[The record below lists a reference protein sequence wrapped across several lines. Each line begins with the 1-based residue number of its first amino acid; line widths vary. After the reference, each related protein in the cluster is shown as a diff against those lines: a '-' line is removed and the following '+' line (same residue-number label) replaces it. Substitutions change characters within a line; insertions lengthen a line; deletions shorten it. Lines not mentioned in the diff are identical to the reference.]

1 MSCDPKRG
9 EARGFSLVEV
19 ILAAAILVIVLSAI
33 YSVMSSGWNTYVS
46 GEAKADM
53 QQNARL
59 AMETVE
65 ADLRMIGYGYP
76 TDPALVS
83 PLRKITAASATSI
96 TFWADLNNV
105 STVLAADAAVGDA
118 TISVSNGAGFSAGD
132 TLWLING
139 GLFESRTVSSKNTG
153 STPHTITLST
163 TTGRAYPRGTL
174 VGRPRSISYAYDA
187 AAGSITRD
195 EGEGVGPQT
204 LVDNVTAFA
213 LQYFDGNNAP
223 IANPAANLGG
233 IRRMSV
239 IFTVRSQK
247 AMPPSGAQTY
257 RLVSDVRPRNL

>member
-1 MSCDPKRG
+1 MRG
-9 EARGFSLVEV
+9 GLRGFSLVEV
-19 ILAAAILVIVLSAI
+19 ILAAAILVIVLSAL
-33 YSVMSSGWNTYVS
+33 YSVMSAGWDTYVS

-65 ADLRMIGYGYP
+65 ADLRLIGYGYP
-76 TDPALVS
+76 TDPALVN

-96 TFWADLNNV
+96 TFWADLNNA
-105 STVLAADAAVGDA
+105 STVLAADAAAGDA
-118 TISVSNGAGFSAGD
+118 TISVGTAAGFSSGD

-163 TTGRAYPRGTL
+163 TAGRAYPRGTL
-174 VGRPRSISYAYDA
+174 VGRPKSISYAYDGA
-187 AAGSITRD
+187 AETITRD
-195 EGEGVGPQT
+195 EGEGAGPQT

-213 LQYFDGNNAP
+213 LQYFDGTNAP
-223 IANPAANLGG
+223 IANPAANLEG
-233 IRRMSV
+233 IRRISV
-239 IFTVRSQK
+239 NFSVRSQK
-247 AMPPSGAQTY
+247 AMPPSGFQTY